1 MPPLSLTGR
10 RQSVLAHMLAPFSPA
25 ALESLV
31 DEDFLLVHGCTDI
44 GRRTKKRRINPT
56 TGICYST
63 TYSDLQ
69 MEYRITAEALGLFGL
84 ANYHPGQRLDRASSP
99 VLPFLNGVEAF
110 GITGGTLIYE
120 DPVRTRIPGDFPG
133 ISFTVVRENAS
144 YSGATIPP
152 VTVDSVTTTSGSGGN
167 PGGSRYAAIYGV
179 STIWTRRLNLIGP
192 VTGLTYFNNA
202 LLWFTLPK
210 TTPAPSTIA
219 AFLQDVDHAP
229 EVSGINVIEEVFTTT
244 AVDGTVLRAGTGLI
258 PARLTANE
266 PLGPFNAYNFYWGG
280 IYRGAG
286 GPYNVTSMSNVPDAP
301 AGLTIAQWVALARAP
316 VDAIGAT
323 GAAVMH
329 RWAPPTGTVTTLA
342 AADAWIASHSPTASV
357 ANSGTP
363 IGTGTAYPGSGT
375 LLLVQAY
382 FIVPITGTYR
392 FRASNVNGFARIRFN
407 PLAGA
412 TSAGAT
418 DIVTV
423 PSAATTTYSALTGML
438 RAGDVHYMEFLLG
451 SPSSPC
457 NGFFGYGAAVPINA
471 DLLKKANTT
480 LGGTGLMIG
489 DTEVTEVYDF
499 NHSTWL

>member
-63 TYSDLQ
+63 TYSDLH

-152 VTVDSVTTTSGSGGN
+152 VTVDSVTTTSGTGGN
-167 PGGSRYAAIYGV
+167 PAGSRYAAIYGV

-210 TTPAPSTIA
+210 TTSAPSTIA

-229 EVSGINVIEEVFTTT
+229 EVSGINV
-244 AVDGTVLRAGTGLI
+244 
-258 PARLTANE
+258 
-266 PLGPFNAYNFYWGG
+266 
-280 IYRGAG
+280 
-286 GPYNVTSMSNVPDAP
+286 
-301 AGLTIAQWVALARAP
+301 
-316 VDAIGAT
+316 DAIGIGGVARCVCAHET
-323 GAAVMH
+323 THAHVTLRGTDKHTLSDSRMHAVQARRIHCAHAQAPQYHTTHGRLCAPAMDGAAVDAAACVSGAH
-329 RWAPPTGTVTTLA
+329 LSDRITQRRAHTPRLARRLRLDLVPAPPVTHVPVTHVMRHLLSRAPSLAPPPAPAAGAGTRDVMASRSPARDTRTGT
-342 AADAWIASHSPTASV
+342 
-357 ANSGTP
+357 
-363 IGTGTAYPGSGT
+363 
-375 LLLVQAY
+375 
-382 FIVPITGTYR
+382 
-392 FRASNVNGFARIRFN
+392 
-407 PLAGA
+407 PLARPHEHVTQRA
-412 TSAGAT
+412 RRQQRSAPACPDSGDRAHARAMAAHT
-418 DIVTV
+418 PPP
-423 PSAATTTYSALTGML
+423 PSAPRAAVHRSALTALSHTRTRM
-438 RAGDVHYMEFLLG
+438 
-451 SPSSPC
+451 
-457 NGFFGYGAAVPINA
+457 
-471 DLLKKANTT
+471 
-480 LGGTGLMIG
+480 
-489 DTEVTEVYDF
+489 
-499 NHSTWL
+499 